1 MRMKDS
7 RKEERRRYKEE
18 QMNAFMKIQRRR
30 LEMDTEK
37 QAKML
42 EMEAKKQAKMLEIE
56 AANAKTKAKEVA
68 LASMMTGVKIMKVNL
83 NIVSS
88 RKRHQFEKMQVD
100 MLKFDVE

>member
-1 MRMKDS
+1 MNALISSVEGMMRMKDS

-42 EMEAKKQAKMLEIE
+42 EMEA
-56 AANAKTKAKEVA
+56 
-68 LASMMTGVKIMKVNL
+68 
-83 NIVSS
+83 
-88 RKRHQFEKMQVD
+88 EK
-100 MLKFDVE
+100 